1 MMKQEYEN
9 ICYILRENQ
18 EGFSIH
24 SFNLFDIKFFDMM
37 CDEFW

>member
-18 EGFSIH
+18 ERFPIYSL
-24 SFNLFDIKFFDMM
+24 NLFDIKFFNMM
-37 CDEFW
+37 CNEF